1 MLRYLICHPRPL
13 FLFVFSTVE
22 CKEMFM
28 IDGWIRT
35 WVIWCGEAIA
45 LPSDCATTTAQS
57 GSKFGSISLGNIVF
71 FKKNWQT
78 QPLFS
83 LFSVFSNKQYKK
95 LPNLVNPPPPGPI
108 LPSSREFPVLV
119 SHLIPGNG
127 GEGRESSKCW
137 MFSNENKHVPRQTC
151 LFHWQS
157 SKMITSVEFFI
168 RRDEE

>member
-95 LPNLVNPPPPGPI
+95 LPNLVNPPPPWTHPSFLKRISGPRE
-108 LPSSREFPVLV
+108 PSHSGKRGGGQGVVKVLNV
-119 SHLIPGNG
+119 
-127 GEGRESSKCW
+127 
-137 MFSNENKHVPRQTC
+137 FQ
-151 LFHWQS
+151 
-157 SKMITSVEFFI
+157 
-168 RRDEE
+168 